1 MPQQFQNRI
10 IANVEVGQTQPN
22 SRTLEISTSV
32 VDRKNKVVQRA
43 VSREHR
49 SAPTKLPAP
58 IPCKKLDGAY
68 LAECVPIALVG
79 LPNHPCA
86 LRAAR
91 IAPLTRVPRS
101 YLTRA
106 VDYSLDLPAE
116 EIPCQVNQ

>member
-1 MPQQFQNRI
+1 M
-10 IANVEVGQTQPN
+10 
-22 SRTLEISTSV
+22 V
-32 VDRKNKVVQRA
+32 VLRV
-43 VSREHR
+43 VSREHC

-58 IPCKKLDGAY
+58 KPYKELYDRHPAK
-68 LAECVPIALVG
+68 CVPTALG

-91 IAPLTRVPRS
+91 VAPLTRVPKS
-101 YLTRA
+101 YLTHA

>member
-1 MPQQFQNRI
+1 
-10 IANVEVGQTQPN
+10 
-22 SRTLEISTSV
+22 
-32 VDRKNKVVQRA
+32 

-58 IPCKKLDGAY
+58 KPYKELDGRD
-68 LAECVPIALVG
+68 LAECVPTALG
-79 LPNHPCA
+79 QPNHPCA

-91 IAPLTRVPRS
+91 IASRIYVPKS

>member
-1 MPQQFQNRI
+1 M
-10 IANVEVGQTQPN
+10 
-22 SRTLEISTSV
+22 V
-32 VDRKNKVVQRA
+32 VLSA

-58 IPCKKLDGAY
+58 KPYKDLDGRHHS
-68 LAECVPIALVG
+68 ECVPTAVG

-86 LRAAR
+86 LRATR
-91 IAPLTRVPRS
+91 TAPLTRVPKS

>member
-1 MPQQFQNRI
+1 MV
-10 IANVEVGQTQPN
+10 VE
-22 SRTLEISTSV
+22 S
-32 VDRKNKVVQRA
+32 A

-49 SAPTKLPAP
+49 SVPTKLPAP
-58 IPCKKLDGAY
+58 QPYKELDGRH
-68 LAECVPIALVG
+68 LAECVPTALG

-86 LRAAR
+86 LTAAR
-91 IAPLTRVPRS
+91 IAPHTRVPKS

>member
-1 MPQQFQNRI
+1 
-10 IANVEVGQTQPN
+10 
-22 SRTLEISTSV
+22 
-32 VDRKNKVVQRA
+32 

-58 IPCKKLDGAY
+58 IPCTRLDGRY
-68 LAECVPIALVG
+68 LAECVPIALS
-79 LPNHPCA
+79 LPNHPRA

-91 IAPLTRVPRS
+91 IAPLTRLPRS

>member
-1 MPQQFQNRI
+1 M
-10 IANVEVGQTQPN
+10 
-22 SRTLEISTSV
+22 V
-32 VDRKNKVVQRA
+32 VLRV

-58 IPCKKLDGAY
+58 KPYKELDGRHS
-68 LAECVPIALVG
+68 AECVPTALG

-91 IAPLTRVPRS
+91 IALLTRVPKS

-116 EIPCQVNQ
+116 EIPCQMNQ

>member
-1 MPQQFQNRI
+1 
-10 IANVEVGQTQPN
+10 
-22 SRTLEISTSV
+22 
-32 VDRKNKVVQRA
+32 

-49 SAPTKLPAP
+49 STANKLPAP
-58 IPCKKLDGAY
+58 KPYKGLDDRHP
-68 LAECVPIALVG
+68 AEHVQTTLG

-91 IAPLTRVPRS
+91 IATRTHVPKS
-101 YLTRA
+101 YLTHA

>member
-1 MPQQFQNRI
+1 
-10 IANVEVGQTQPN
+10 
-22 SRTLEISTSV
+22 
-32 VDRKNKVVQRA
+32 

-58 IPCKKLDGAY
+58 KPYKDLDGRHHS
-68 LAECVPIALVG
+68 ECVPIALG
-79 LPNHPCA
+79 KPNHPCA

-91 IAPLTRVPRS
+91 IANHTRLPKNCLTH
-101 YLTRA
+101 A

>member
-1 MPQQFQNRI
+1 M
-10 IANVEVGQTQPN
+10 
-22 SRTLEISTSV
+22 V
-32 VDRKNKVVQRA
+32 VLRV

-58 IPCKKLDGAY
+58 KPYNELYDRHPAK
-68 LAECVPIALVG
+68 CVPSALG

-86 LRAAR
+86 LTAAR
-91 IAPLTRVPRS
+91 IALLTRVPKS
-101 YLTRA
+101 SLTRA

>member
-1 MPQQFQNRI
+1 M
-10 IANVEVGQTQPN
+10 VV
-22 SRTLEISTSV
+22 LSV
-32 VDRKNKVVQRA
+32 

-58 IPCKKLDGAY
+58 KRYTGLDGRHHS
-68 LAECVPIALVG
+68 ECVPTALG

-86 LRAAR
+86 LTAAR
-91 IAPLTRVPRS
+91 TAPLTSVPKS

-116 EIPCQVNQ
+116 EIPRQMNQ